1 MKINRKSKALILLTI
16 VAVSALLGGIALTV
30 YANENNENNS
40 NGFPE
45 QFNRRMMDGI
55 CKIRREGAH
64 NWRHHGFI
72 EVSEEFEENAINIAK
87 SDQDVLDLLDDG
99 YNIIRV
105 KPIIRAIVE
114 ADGEVDTKAT
124 SAIVMLAKDSTGHAS
139 VWVDLEEGKVTE
151 IVILTRTVIEKP

>member
-1 MKINRKSKALILLTI
+1 M
-16 VAVSALLGGIALTV
+16 AVSALLGGIALTA
-30 YANENNENNS
+30 YANENDEGNS

-45 QFNRRMMDGI
+45 RVNRRMMMEI
-55 CKIRREGAH
+55 CRMPRERPHG
-64 NWRHHGFI
+64 WRYHGFI

-87 SDQDVLDLLDDG
+87 SDQDVQNLVDDG
-99 YNIIRV
+99 YNFTRV
-105 KPIIRAIVE
+105 RPIIKTIVE

-124 SAIVMLAKDSTGHAS
+124 SAIVILAKDSTSHAS